1 MCCKQ
6 YAKNFFVLFQAV
18 KASRPVIAITNHEYA
33 YKCLEVFKKFP
44 NEHDIKRVVEQNNIV
59 DTSSLKAM
67 KIEIPVSKW

>member
-18 KASRPVIAITNHEYA
+18 KATTPVKVLSNHEYA

-44 NEHDIKRVVEQNNIV
+44 NEHDIKRIV